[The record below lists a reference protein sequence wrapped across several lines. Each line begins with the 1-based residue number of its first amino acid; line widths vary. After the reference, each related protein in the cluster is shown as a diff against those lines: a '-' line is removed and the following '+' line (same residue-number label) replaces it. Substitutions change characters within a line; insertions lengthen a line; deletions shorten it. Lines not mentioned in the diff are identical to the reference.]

1 MKFTSKQH
9 ESNFLDLMVTDNTYH
24 DDKERQSLWYIIAG
38 DNDLYRKRNH
48 IYDFA
53 DHSIKHCLDD
63 GSVDFC
69 SSGRSLVRLGF
80 NLYNNYQTDG
90 LSPCELFWSLD
101 SHSMSLALNAMKL
114 RFDSMET
121 VEFHPCEDVQEIAE
135 EEQEYYEI

>member
-1 MKFTSKQH
+1 MKFTNKQH
-9 ESNFLDLMVTDNTYH
+9 ESNFLDLMVMDNTYH

-38 DNDLYRKRNH
+38 DTDLYRKRNQ

-114 RFDSMET
+114 RFDSME
-121 VEFHPCEDVQEIAE
+121 VAEFQQFEGLPEATE
-135 EEQEYYEI
+135 EEQEDYEI

>member
-1 MKFTSKQH
+1 MKFTNKQH
-9 ESNFLDLMVTDNTYH
+9 ESNFLDLMVMDNTYH

-38 DNDLYRKRNH
+38 DTDLYRKRNH
-48 IYDFA
+48 IYDFS
-53 DHSIKHCLDD
+53 DHSIKHCLDE

-114 RFDSMET
+114 RFDSMEV
-121 VEFHPCEDVQEIAE
+121 VEFRQVEDLPEATE
-135 EEQEYYEI
+135 EEQEDYEI